1 MECMYVLFREVVQA
15 QWLVKATVKGKNLL
29 PGEQILSFKSSLQYP
44 LWFWFCKKRVWKAVK
59 HQGKVREFRM
69 AGLVATQKGE

>member
-1 MECMYVLFREVVQA
+1 MYVLFREVVQA

-44 LWFWFCKKRVWKAVK
+44 LWFWICKKRVWE
-59 HQGKVREFRM
+59 EFRM
-69 AGLVATQKGE
+69 AGSVATQKGE